1 MLNYFAA
8 WNSWFGRNMF
18 FVVLSALFFGFLTP
32 VQTTEFWSMVAMLS
46 FLYMTF
52 IASIETSLKDFFHT
66 LAKPGLAIWMLVLI
80 HGVMPLI
87 AYIIGLV
94 FYPDNDY
101 IRLGFLIG
109 ATIPIGVTSMIWSS
123 MVGGDVPL
131 SMVAVTLD
139 TLVSPLLLP
148 VFIALV
154 AGKTIHIN
162 VLDLLVGLL
171 WMITLPALLGMIIHD
186 LTKGA
191 LDKYARSVGGF
202 FSKIAIFLVVFI
214 NASAIAPEIHWNHS
228 IIKLL
233 LVILIV
239 SVSGYS
245 IGFLGSYLTKGH
257 QRERMVTMIY
267 GVGMR
272 NNSLGLILALTYFP
286 PAVAMPVTLSMLY
299 QQPLAGM
306 VWHLIKKF
314 DQRNKTGQQNS
325 LPAEQQSRPQI

>member
-8 WNSWFGRNMF
+8 LNSWFARNMF
-18 FVVLSALFFGFLTP
+18 FVVLSALFFGFLAP
-32 VQTTEFWSMVAMLS
+32 VPTTNFWSMVATLA

-52 IASIETSLKDFFHT
+52 VASVETSLKDFFHT
-66 LAKPGLAIWMLVLI
+66 LAKPGIALWMLLLI

-94 FYPDNDY
+94 FYPDNEY
-101 IRLGFLIG
+101 LRLGFLIG
-109 ATIPIGVTSMIWSS
+109 ATIPIGVTSMIWSN

-148 VFIALV
+148 VFIILV
-154 AGKTIHIN
+154 AGKTIQLN
-162 VLDLLVGLL
+162 AVDLLIGLL
-171 WMITLPALLGMIIHD
+171 WMITLPSLFGMLLHD
-186 LTKGA
+186 FTKGA
-191 LDKYARSVGGF
+191 LDKYARSIGGF

-214 NASAIAPEIHWNHS
+214 NASAIAPEIHWNHT

-239 SVSGYS
+239 SISGYS
-245 IGFLGSYLTKGH
+245 AGFLGSYVLKGH

-299 QQPLAGM
+299 QQPLAGV
-306 VWHLIKKF
+306 VWHLIKRF
-314 DQRNKTGQQNS
+314 DRSSS
-325 LPAEQQSRPQI
+325 LGIKQKVDHC